1 MRDPPVPFWPVW
13 KQGLWYVAQWYHQLP
28 ANDQTFYMQQA
39 LSGAMRITSPDAVKA
54 RMERARA
61 ACASS
66 ARASKKARVADE
78 DGDGVSVK
86 SAERMF
92 AQQHRMA
99 MKKELK
105 EMRDEQKVLEKAKK
119 AAEAMEEKAK
129 KKAMGE
135 KAKKKAKGQASEKN
149 AKAMKAAPGEEAVAT
164 ARKEETKEKKH
175 SKKDTKETKEKK
187 APKDKKHKKEK
198 KEKKHSKKDKKERL
212 GLRARGL
219 FWDAGGAQ
227 DVQAAT
233 LCGARCQDVIVT
245 SHQIVQCRNTC
256 ISIAKG
262 KGKGHAE
269 PRHYC
274 GGPHDFPPLV
284 PDPRRFSP
292 GVGDGTDA

>member
-1 MRDPPVPFWPVW
+1 
-13 KQGLWYVAQWYHQLP
+13 
-28 ANDQTFYMQQA
+28 
-39 LSGAMRITSPDAVKA
+39 MRITSPDAVKA
-54 RMERARA
+54 RMQRARA

-92 AQQHRMA
+92 TQQHRMA

-119 AAEAMEEKAK
+119 AVEAMEEKAWERRQRRKESHGMAK
-129 KKAMGE
+129 KKGMGE
-135 KAKKKAKGQASEKN
+135 KAKKKSKGQASAETAVA
-149 AKAMKAAPGEEAVAT
+149 AKAMQAAPGEEAVAI
-164 ARKEETKEKKH
+164 AGKDEKKEKKH

-187 APKDKKHKKEK
+187 APKDKRHKKEK

-212 GLRARGL
+212 GLCGRGM
-219 FWDAGGAQ
+219 FCDAGGAQ

-233 LCGARCQDVIVT
+233 LCGARCQDRIVT
-245 SHQIVQCRNTC
+245 PHQIVQCRNTC